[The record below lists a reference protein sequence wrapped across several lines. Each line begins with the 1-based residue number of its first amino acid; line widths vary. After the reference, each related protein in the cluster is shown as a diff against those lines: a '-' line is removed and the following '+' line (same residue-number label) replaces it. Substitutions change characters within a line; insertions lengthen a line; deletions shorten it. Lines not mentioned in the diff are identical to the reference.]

1 MSNDIYH
8 GIISGIIGPV
18 IARWAERF
26 KYRVIFLL
34 AVTSVYVYTF
44 FRVVKVHGW
53 HLGVELYFQRMF
65 TPTLILATI
74 GAGLLA
80 VGIVF
85 VSSIATRNEKK
96 R

>member
-1 MSNDIYH
+1 
-8 GIISGIIGPV
+8 
-18 IARWAERF
+18 
-26 KYRVIFLL
+26 
-34 AVTSVYVYTF
+34 
-44 FRVVKVHGW
+44 
-53 HLGVELYFQRMF
+53 MF